1 MFEMFDAMKIN
12 EVKMP
17 GLRKLRERYDYLLDR
32 KPTQP
37 AAANGSSFA
46 SFPPSSSFFHPAVA
60 SFITGAQR
68 CSGPAPPQTSP
79 ATVCCPPFSPAVLS
93 DFPSP
98 PSSRATHL
106 SSTPA
111 SSALSSAT
119 VPPLAGRMPA
129 EPPAVTSSPPR
140 QPVDT
145 LLFGHNVPAAA
156 AASHSTSSD
165 DPTPSSTPAAAP
177 SRLLEPQNAEFF
189 AELQRK
195 ERDMTALVSP
205 FPPPNFHTSRME
217 WLTVL
222 THTHRSN
229 ACTR

>member
-1 MFEMFDAMKIN
+1 MFDAMKIN
-12 EVKMP
+12 VEKMP

-32 KPTQP
+32 KSPQ
-37 AAANGSSFA
+37 AANWSSFA
-46 SFPPSSSFFHPAVA
+46 SFPSSSSFFHPAVA
-60 SFITGAQR
+60 SFLTGAQR

-98 PSSRATHL
+98 PSSSRATHL
-106 SSTPA
+106 SSTPPA
-111 SSALSSAT
+111 SSAHFSAT
-119 VPPLAGRMPA
+119 VPPLAGKMPA

-156 AASHSTSSD
+156 ATSHSTSSD
-165 DPTPSSTPAAAP
+165 DATSSFTPAAAP
-177 SRLLEPQNAEFF
+177 SQLLEPQNAEFF

-195 ERDMTALVSP
+195 ERAMTALVSP
-205 FPPPNFHTSRME
+205 SPPSQSLYR
-217 WLTVL
+217 
-222 THTHRSN
+222 
-229 ACTR
+229 